1 MNEETIPYARIAIKI
16 GVNRVG
22 FIELPKDVTVTEIK
36 AFIKQCKQIKQK

>member
-1 MNEETIPYARIAIKI
+1 MSEEIIPYARIAIKI

-22 FIELPKDVTVTEIK
+22 FIELPKDVTATEIK